1 MHLKIKFVLLLA
13 LIYNFIKKGEVMQNY
28 IDLAVTYGMKL
39 LGALAIFFIGKWLAK
54 VLTNA
59 LKKLLEKSNTDVT
72 LVKFLGD
79 LIYFTLLILVVIA
92 ALGTLGVN
100 TTSFAAI
107 IAAAGFAIGMA
118 LQKNFS
124 NFGAGAVILLL
135 RPFKVGDFIEAGG
148 AVGIVDTISIFN
160 TIIKTGDNKTI
171 IVPNSNIISGN
182 IVNYSKEP
190 LRRVDLVIGI
200 GYDDNIK
207 LAKELL
213 TNMVNED
220 ERILKDP
227 APAVALGELAD
238 SSVNFNVR
246 PWVKSED
253 YWAVRSDLL
262 EKIKLTF
269 DEKGINIPYPQMD
282 IHLTKE
288 A

>member
-1 MHLKIKFVLLLA
+1 MEK
-13 LIYNFIKKGEVMQNY
+13 Y
-28 IDLAVTYGMKL
+28 IDLTITYGVKII
-39 LGALAIFFIGKWLAK
+39 GALAVFFIGKWIAK
-54 VLTNA
+54 ILTNVV
-59 LKKLLEKSNTDVT
+59 KKLLEKSNTDVT

-107 IAAAGFAIGMA
+107 VAAAGFAVGMA

-135 RPFKVGDFIEAGG
+135 RPFKVGDFVEAGG
-148 AVGIVDTISIFN
+148 ATGSVETISIFN

-171 IVPNSNIISGN
+171 IVPNSNIIGGN

-200 GYDDNIK
+200 GYDDDIK

-213 TNMVNED
+213 TNIVNED
-220 ERILKDP
+220 DRILKEP

-246 PWVKSED
+246 PWVKSAD
-253 YWAVRSDLL
+253 YWEVRSDLL